1 MQVELTDE
9 QEAFVQKAV
18 AWYHNP
24 DSEQTLEL
32 SGSAGT
38 GKSLVLHVIIER
50 LGLSELEVAP
60 MSFTGC
66 AAIIMRRNGFRQAR
80 TIHSSIY
87 SSVYEMDPVTKKPKK
102 AFTWTGLPLDKR
114 LIVNDEAGMTGL
126 RLKQDIDRCGLKV
139 IACGDLNQLPPV
151 MDNPGY
157 LTDPSK
163 VFQLT
168 KIMRQTEG
176 SAIVQLSRQVLEG
189 RSLKP
194 GDYGQV
200 QVVTRSDFKRNFP
213 DYVRNYGILLCGTN
227 RTRDELNHAIRES
240 IFHYESP
247 LPLKGEKLICRKNN
261 WDVEVDGI
269 NLVNGLYG
277 TAMSSPSISSFEGS
291 TFLLDFQPEFMTGV
305 FEGLPVDY
313 RYFRA
318 SHDVRTEMRKSAYMD
333 DSEKFEFAYSITT
346 HVSQGSQFDSGIY
359 LQEYFPSHSNNL
371 NYTGLTRFRQRAL
384 YVVPDRKR
392 YWGGSTPY
400 HQYHHCHS
408 LIPVPRHDG
417 TVIGG

>member
-1 MQVELTDE
+1 MNVELTDE
-9 QEAFVQKAV
+9 QEELIRQVV

-24 DSEQTLEL
+24 DAEQTFSF
-32 SGSAGT
+32 SGPSGC
-38 GKSLVLHVIIER
+38 GKSLVLHCIIER
-50 LGLSELEVAP
+50 LGLSEMEVAP

-66 AAIIMRRNGFRQAR
+66 AAIIMRRNGFQYAK

-87 SSVYEMDPVTKKPKK
+87 SSVYEIDPVTKKPKK
-102 AFTWTGLPLDKR
+102 SFVWTGVPIDKK

-151 MDNPGY
+151 MDQPGY
-157 LTDPSK
+157 LTEPDK
-163 VFQLT
+163 VFRLT

-176 SAIVQLSRQVLEG
+176 SAIVQLSRMVLEG
-189 RSLKP
+189 KP
-194 GDYGQV
+194 LQPGNYGQV
-200 QVVTRSDFKRNFP
+200 QVVTRSEFRRSLP
-213 DYVRNYGILLCGTN
+213 EYVKEYGIVLCGTN
-227 RTRDELNHAIRES
+227 KTRDELNQTIREQ
-240 IFHYESP
+240 ILNYKNP
-247 LPLKGEKLICRKNN
+247 LPLRGEKLICRKNN

-291 TFLLDFQPEFMTGV
+291 TFLLDFQPEFMNSI
-305 FEGLPVDY
+305 FENLAVDY

-318 SHDVRTEMRKSAYMD
+318 NHELRAELRKQAYMD
-333 DSEKFEFAYSITT
+333 DSEKFEFAYAITT

-371 NYTGLTRFRQRAL
+371 NYTGLTRFRQRAI

-392 YWGGSTPY
+392 YWSANLSF
-400 HQYHHCHS
+400 HCRS
-408 LIPVPRHDG
+408 LIPVPRADG
-417 TVIGG
+417 TLSGC